1 VFLEAAAAGV
11 AQVAGASGGSHEAV
25 VDGVT
30 GVVVRRPRSVGEVT
44 RALAPLLDHPD
55 RRERLGHAGRER
67 VVAELTYDAL
77 AGRLAAAIAA
87 V

>member
-1 VFLEAAAAGV
+1 M

-30 GVVVRRPRSVGEVT
+30 GVVVRRPRSAAEVT
-44 RALAPLLDHPD
+44 RALAPLLDHPE
-55 RRERLGHAGRER
+55 RRARLGGAARAR
-67 VVAELTYDAL
+67 VVDELTYDAL